1 MVRFWGGKTLPLGAS
16 RLCKRSRS
24 VRCPDGDLHYVSS
37 QSQAPPSTHILTR
50 FRLRN
55 FWSCRF
61 SYVVDC
67 YPKSAKE
74 VVTIMNLFRV
84 ISSFVV
90 LFYNQRLDK
99 AVGYDLAFGI
109 EAIISA
115 MFGLGGLG
123 VLVAV
128 GGKFR

>member
-1 MVRFWGGKTLPLGAS
+1 MPTP
-16 RLCKRSRS
+16 
-24 VRCPDGDLHYVSS
+24 Y
-37 QSQAPPSTHILTR
+37 
-50 FRLRN
+50 
-55 FWSCRF
+55 RF

-74 VVTIMNLFRV
+74 VVTVMNIFRV
-84 ISSFVV
+84 LSSFVV
-90 LFYNQRLDK
+90 LFYNQRLDE
-99 AVGYDLAFGI
+99 ATGYGLAFGI

-115 MFGLGGLG
+115 VFGLGGLG